1 MDKAK
6 YTQATVNGASNGL
19 YPLSTQSLDLIQQQ
33 VMLLQHLAKIGGER
47 YILKESTKDTEGIIV
62 IDGEI
67 LPLSGERANSTG
79 IRVYERIEN
88 ITADGDVYVGARV
101 RRSARYDGAY
111 KPNVP
116 NLYPAAGF
124 QTLPTNLSLNLRFSD
139 YTDLANR
146 FATKLTVETYNN
158 LKRSDIDAL
167 RAENIR
173 VHCRK
178 GCVVLNGA
186 EEYTINVYR
195 NSDET
200 ITQEQ
205 LLPDMTRFVRQWD
218 AKDKKWGGF
227 YTPVFKEN
235 LHLEVKVTAANKV
248 YVRHGEI
255 PSGVQLVLL
264 RKKKRSGTRRSGGQ
278 YTTNKNFIGKVQRRQ
293 SKNQYCHYK
302 GVVLT
307 LGEPNNGMCR
317 KWSQSERVAHGQGSL
332 ARNSRRYA
340 PSLSKRK
347 TACSGH
353 ATPDSRPPTGGL
365 SAARRHRCMSRWL
378 CSLLSPTTVPNRS
391 AARWCRCFT
400 ASGGTMLW
408 TRIPANGEPG
418 ADGDSPWSEN
428 TGNKLWDVHGH
439 PSLSIKKE
447 GLEMLLL

>member
-47 YILKESTKDTEGIIV
+47 YILKESTKDTEGIVV
-62 IDGEI
+62 IDGEV
-67 LPLSGERANSTG
+67 LPLSGARQSG
-79 IRVYERIEN
+79 IRVYEEIEN
-88 ITADGDVYVGARV
+88 ITADGDVYAGARV
-101 RRSARYDGAY
+101 RRSARYEGNY
-111 KPNVP
+111 VSGVP
-116 NLYPAAGF
+116 DFYNSSGF
-124 QTLPTNLSLNLRFSD
+124 QTLPTVLSLNLRFSD
-139 YTDLANR
+139 YTDLANKL
-146 FATKLTVETYNN
+146 AAKLTVVSYNN

-167 RAENIR
+167 RTENIR

-186 EEYTINVYR
+186 EEYTLNVYR

-218 AKDKKWGGF
+218 AKAKMWGDF
-227 YTPVFKEN
+227 HAPVVKEN

-255 PSGVQLVLL
+255 PDGVQLVLL

-278 YTTNKNFIGKVQRRQ
+278 HTTNKNFIGKVKRRQ

-307 LGEPNNGMCR
+307 LGEPDKWYVPKVKSVGKGGAWTGLVGKELKTVCAEFIQEKNGVFR
-317 KWSQSERVAHGQGSL
+317 
-332 ARNSRRYA
+332 ARNTRFKASDRG
-340 PSLSKRK
+340 SVGGTK
-347 TACSGH
+347 
-353 ATPDSRPPTGGL
+353 ATLYVKMALQFAVTN
-365 SAARRHRCMSRWL
+365 
-378 CSLLSPTTVPNRS
+378 NRS
-391 AARWCRCFT
+391 KSVGGEMVQMLYRIWWDHVMNKETGSRGTRRRWGF
-400 ASGGTMLW
+400 S
-408 TRIPANGEPG
+408 
-418 ADGDSPWSEN
+418 
-428 TGNKLWDVHGH
+428 VV
-439 PSLSIKKE
+439 
-447 GLEMLLL
+447 

>member
-307 LGEPNNGMCR
+307 LGEPNKWYVPKVESVGAGGAWTGLIGKELKTVCAEFIQEKNGVFR
-317 KWSQSERVAHGQGSL
+317 
-332 ARNSRRYA
+332 ARNTRFKASDRGSVSGTKA
-340 PSLSKRK
+340 SLYVKMALQLAV
-347 TACSGH
+347 TN
-353 ATPDSRPPTGGL
+353 
-365 SAARRHRCMSRWL
+365 
-378 CSLLSPTTVPNRS
+378 NRS
-391 AARWCRCFT
+391 KSVGGEMVQMLYRIWWDHVMDKDTGKRGTRRRWGF
-400 ASGGTMLW
+400 S
-408 TRIPANGEPG
+408 
-418 ADGDSPWSEN
+418 
-428 TGNKLWDVHGH
+428 VV
-439 PSLSIKKE
+439 
-447 GLEMLLL
+447 